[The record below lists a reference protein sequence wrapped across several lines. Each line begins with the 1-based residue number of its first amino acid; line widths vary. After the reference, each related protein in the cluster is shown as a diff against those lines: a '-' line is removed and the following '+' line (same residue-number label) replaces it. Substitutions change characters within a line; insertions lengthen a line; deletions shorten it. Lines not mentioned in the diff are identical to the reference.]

1 MFFHVASYNK
11 IKWVLQIQFVL
22 CLILIELS
30 AFLCL
35 AGEGGKRDIPF
46 QVIGSYPHD
55 ARAFTQGLFFE
66 GGIFY
71 EGTGL
76 YGSSSL
82 RMVAAE
88 TGEIKKMSLLPGG
101 WFGEGV
107 TVLGDKVIQLT
118 WRSKVG
124 IVYDKKT
131 FRRLKTFN
139 YNHEGWGITYDGR
152 HLIVSD
158 GSNVLRFWDP
168 RDFQEVSRRPVMEGE
183 TPVYGLNELEF
194 IDGYIFANVWPTDR
208 IVRIDPASGKVV
220 GEIDVCPLL
229 SLINKKKVDVTNGI
243 AYDPKTK
250 RVFVTGKY
258 WPRVFVLFI
267 KNSEAR

>member
-1 MFFHVASYNK
+1 
-11 IKWVLQIQFVL
+11 
-22 CLILIELS
+22 
-30 AFLCL
+30 
-35 AGEGGKRDIPF
+35 
-46 QVIGSYPHD
+46 
-55 ARAFTQGLFFE
+55 
-66 GGIFY
+66 
-71 EGTGL
+71 
-76 YGSSSL
+76 
-82 RMVAAE
+82 MVAAE